1 MLDRYSW
8 SLNQCV
14 SQPSLKY
21 VSVFVSLSTKAVHME
36 LPTDLTTEAFIAC
49 LRRFISRR
57 NKPSL
62 LWSDNGTNYV
72 GAHKE
77 LEEIQKFLEIKM
89 TQWNISQFCS
99 SQRIEWKFIPLHT
112 PHFGGLW
119 EATVKSFKNHLQ
131 KVVSTVKLTYEEMA
145 TVPT

>member
-1 MLDRYSW
+1 
-8 SLNQCV
+8 
-14 SQPSLKY
+14 
-21 VSVFVSLSTKAVHME
+21 ME
-36 LPTDLTTEAFIAC
+36 LVTDLTTEAFIAC

-57 NKPSL
+57 GKPSL

-145 TVPT
+145 TVLT